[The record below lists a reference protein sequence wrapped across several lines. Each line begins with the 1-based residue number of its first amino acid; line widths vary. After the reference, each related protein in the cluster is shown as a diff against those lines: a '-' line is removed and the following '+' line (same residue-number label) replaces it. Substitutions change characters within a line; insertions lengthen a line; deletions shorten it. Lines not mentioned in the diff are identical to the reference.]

1 MDSLAKLFGT
11 PARLKLLRLFLF
23 NDDTTFKATEVPFRT
38 RTPKE
43 AARKELTL
51 LVSSGVVKKRS
62 GKDGV
67 GYSANKRFQ
76 HYEPLQAFL
85 RATTSMSDSDMV
97 TKLKKAGSLRLVVVT
112 GMFTGALEPKVDL
125 LVVGD
130 KLEDKPL
137 ETAIHA
143 IEAELGRELR
153 FAAFSTADFRYRVG
167 VYDRLI
173 RDVFDYSHRT
183 ILDRIGM
190 QR

>member
-1 MDSLAKLFGT
+1 MDSLAKLFGS
-11 PARLKLLRLFLF
+11 PARLKILRLFLF
-23 NDDTTFKATEVPFRT
+23 NDDTSFKAADVPFRT
-38 RTPKE
+38 RTAKE
-43 AARKELTL
+43 AARKELAL
-51 LVSSGVVKKRS
+51 LVAAGVVKKRS
-62 GKDGV
+62 GKEGV
-67 GYSANKRFQ
+67 TYCANKRYE
-76 HYEPLQAFL
+76 HYEPLHAFL

-97 TKLKKAGSLRLVVVT
+97 GKLKKAGSLRLVVVT

-153 FAAFSTADFRYRVG
+153 FAAFSTTDFRYRVG

-173 RDVFDYSHRT
+173 RDVFDYGHRT
-183 ILDRIGM
+183 VLDRIGM